1 MNLQYIYASQ
11 IFIKIEKIVTS
22 YTRNPSKNWLGRVL
36 SGILLGCSYLFRAY
50 MALYH
55 FCYRYRIFS
64 VHKSQLPVIS
74 IGNITV
80 GGSGKTLFTS
90 FLVTRLSDIRCAV
103 SLQGYRSVLGRR
115 RIARR
120 VSPDMSAKYCGDE
133 ALLMAKQFQA
143 SAIFSGRDRIGAAR
157 LAKRWG
163 ASCLILDDG
172 LQHYKI
178 HRDIHVIMM
187 QSDDLFGRN
196 AFLPL
201 GYLRQHPKHLQQA
214 DLIVIH
220 ESDRSI
226 FQQQVRQIRAYSSA
240 PIIGTEVCISK
251 IIDYHTRQEIT
262 INTRKVGIFCGIGN
276 PNSFIHTVQSFGYEI
291 IREFCIA
298 DHEEWQAPLLEEFSL
313 FCKSR
318 GAVQLLCTEKD
329 AARLSKIR
337 LELPIGV
344 VCASIQITTGQSE
357 FTQFLHRI
365 RSLL

>member
-1 MNLQYIYASQ
+1 MY
-11 IFIKIEKIVTS
+11 
-22 YTRNPSKNWLGRVL
+22 
-36 SGILLGCSYLFRAY
+36 
-50 MALYH
+50 
-55 FCYRYRIFS
+55 
-64 VHKSQLPVIS
+64 
-74 IGNITV
+74 
-80 GGSGKTLFTS
+80 
-90 FLVTRLSDIRCAV
+90 
-103 SLQGYRSVLGRR
+103 
-115 RIARR
+115 
-120 VSPDMSAKYCGDE
+120 
-133 ALLMAKQFQA
+133 
-143 SAIFSGRDRIGAAR
+143 
-157 LAKRWG
+157 KR
-163 ASCLILDDG
+163 
-172 LQHYKI
+172 Q
-178 HRDIHVIMM
+178 
-187 QSDDLFGRN
+187 
-196 AFLPL
+196 
-201 GYLRQHPKHLQQA
+201 
-214 DLIVIH
+214 
-220 ESDRSI
+220 I